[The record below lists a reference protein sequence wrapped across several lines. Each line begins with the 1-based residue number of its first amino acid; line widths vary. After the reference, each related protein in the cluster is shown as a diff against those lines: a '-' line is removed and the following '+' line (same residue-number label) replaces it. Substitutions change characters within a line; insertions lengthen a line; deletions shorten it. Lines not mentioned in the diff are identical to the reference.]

1 MSKVKFFELPLAIV
15 TIIVSPIAREIPR
28 TKEAIIP
35 EKAAGMT
42 TLKVVSSFVAP
53 IANDPSRIA
62 FGTEFIAS
70 SEREAIIG
78 IIITPMTIPG
88 LKIFVASTSGQTER
102 ISGVTKVKA
111 KNPYT
116 MVGIPARTSN
126 NGFKTL
132 LTLSEAYSLK

>member
-1 MSKVKFFELPLAIV
+1 
-15 TIIVSPIAREIPR
+15 
-28 TKEAIIP
+28 
-35 EKAAGMT
+35 
-42 TLKVVSSFVAP
+42 VVSSFVAP

-126 NGFKTL
+126 DDFKTL
-132 LTLSEAYSLK
+132 LTLSEAYTRKQIADIKPIGPAISMAILMEIIVPFINGSTPN